1 MEALAKQD
9 NEINEDYDFWNAAP
23 KLKTPYLK
31 FCNAYNNRLHNVLA
45 EYRIICEDE
54 TQTTTA
60 SVKGMILNWK
70 SRTPMSRQQQ
80 SEMTLEL
87 QFLEIHRREYVELST
102 DFASMSFLPKSREA
116 LENMKALVLLD
127 LRILL
132 GADIPWSHSGKQP
145 ELAAAAL
152 SQGGAGDDDSVSSK
166 DNTPAPAEGAAAP
179 GAAAPKAAALDPND
193 FLTWTHKNWDKV
205 PFDHIKFPSGQT
217 PLKTKAY
224 YAVAVIFLNTVSLRE
239 QHATVWKELT
249 DAWEETFGYPL
260 TIERLGDPPATG
272 TNAFTEEERAWCEET
287 RRYFSANGRGRA
299 ASPPPGEQG
308 RRGQRTHVRRKVV
321 VEHPAG
327 GSPATPVA
335 LRKTATAA
343 PKTPTNSGSVIIC
356 HSYTRA
362 RPRAL
367 THAHTHTNARLR
379 ARTDTRTSYFDFF
392 DYLMYLKQF

>member
-1 MEALAKQD
+1 
-9 NEINEDYDFWNAAP
+9 
-23 KLKTPYLK
+23 
-31 FCNAYNNRLHNVLA
+31 
-45 EYRIICEDE
+45 
-54 TQTTTA
+54 
-60 SVKGMILNWK
+60 
-70 SRTPMSRQQQ
+70 
-80 SEMTLEL
+80 MTLEL

-166 DNTPAPAEGAAAP
+166 DNTPAPAEGGAAP
-179 GAAAPKAAALDPND
+179 GAAAPKAAAL
-193 FLTWTHKNWDKV
+193 
-205 PFDHIKFPSGQT
+205 
-217 PLKTKAY
+217 
-224 YAVAVIFLNTVSLRE
+224 
-239 QHATVWKELT
+239 KELT

-287 RRYFSANGRGRA
+287 RRYFSAGGRGRA

-321 VEHPAG
+321 VEHTAG

-379 ARTDTRTSYFDFF
+379 ARTDTRTSYFDYF

>member
-1 MEALAKQD
+1 
-9 NEINEDYDFWNAAP
+9 
-23 KLKTPYLK
+23 
-31 FCNAYNNRLHNVLA
+31 
-45 EYRIICEDE
+45 
-54 TQTTTA
+54 
-60 SVKGMILNWK
+60 
-70 SRTPMSRQQQ
+70 
-80 SEMTLEL
+80 MTLEL

-179 GAAAPKAAALDPND
+179 GAAAPKAAAL
-193 FLTWTHKNWDKV
+193 
-205 PFDHIKFPSGQT
+205 
-217 PLKTKAY
+217 
-224 YAVAVIFLNTVSLRE
+224 
-239 QHATVWKELT
+239 KELT

-287 RRYFSANGRGRA
+287 RRYFSVGGRGRA

-321 VEHPAG
+321 VEHLAG

-343 PKTPTNSGSVIIC
+343 PKTSTNSGSVIIC

-367 THAHTHTNARLR
+367 THAH
-379 ARTDTRTSYFDFF
+379 F

>member
-1 MEALAKQD
+1 MEALAKPD

-31 FCNAYNNRLHNVLA
+31 FCNAHNNRLRNVLA

-87 QFLEIHRREYVELST
+87 QFLEIHTKEYLELST

-224 YAVAVIFLNTVSLRE
+224 YAIAVIFLNSVSLRE

-287 RRYFSANGRGRA
+287 RRYFSAGGRGRA

-308 RRGQRTHVRRKVV
+308 RRGQRTHIRRKVV
-321 VEHPAG
+321 VEHLAG

-367 THAHTHTNARLR
+367 THAHTHTNVRLR
-379 ARTDTRTSYFDFF
+379 ARTDTRTSYFDCF

>member
-1 MEALAKQD
+1 MEALAKPD

-31 FCNAYNNRLHNVLA
+31 FCNAHNNRLRNVLA

-193 FLTWTHKNWDKV
+193 FLT
-205 PFDHIKFPSGQT
+205 
-217 PLKTKAY
+217 
-224 YAVAVIFLNTVSLRE
+224 
-239 QHATVWKELT
+239 
-249 DAWEETFGYPL
+249 
-260 TIERLGDPPATG
+260 
-272 TNAFTEEERAWCEET
+272 
-287 RRYFSANGRGRA
+287 
-299 ASPPPGEQG
+299 
-308 RRGQRTHVRRKVV
+308 
-321 VEHPAG
+321 
-327 GSPATPVA
+327 
-335 LRKTATAA
+335 
-343 PKTPTNSGSVIIC
+343 
-356 HSYTRA
+356 
-362 RPRAL
+362 
-367 THAHTHTNARLR
+367 
-379 ARTDTRTSYFDFF
+379 
-392 DYLMYLKQF
+392 

>member
-1 MEALAKQD
+1 MEALAKPD

-31 FCNAYNNRLHNVLA
+31 FCNAHNNRLHNVLA
-45 EYRIICEDE
+45 AYRIICEDE

-179 GAAAPKAAALDPND
+179 GAAAPKAAAL
-193 FLTWTHKNWDKV
+193 
-205 PFDHIKFPSGQT
+205 
-217 PLKTKAY
+217 
-224 YAVAVIFLNTVSLRE
+224 
-239 QHATVWKELT
+239 KELT

-287 RRYFSANGRGRA
+287 RRYFSAGGRGRA

>member
-1 MEALAKQD
+1 
-9 NEINEDYDFWNAAP
+9 
-23 KLKTPYLK
+23 
-31 FCNAYNNRLHNVLA
+31 
-45 EYRIICEDE
+45 
-54 TQTTTA
+54 
-60 SVKGMILNWK
+60 
-70 SRTPMSRQQQ
+70 
-80 SEMTLEL
+80 MTLEL
-87 QFLEIHRREYVELST
+87 QFLEIHWKEYLELST

-179 GAAAPKAAALDPND
+179 GAAASKAAALDPND

-217 PLKTKAY
+217 PLKSKAY

-287 RRYFSANGRGRA
+287 RRYFSAGGRGRA

-367 THAHTHTNARLR
+367 THAH
-379 ARTDTRTSYFDFF
+379 F

>member
-1 MEALAKQD
+1 
-9 NEINEDYDFWNAAP
+9 
-23 KLKTPYLK
+23 
-31 FCNAYNNRLHNVLA
+31 
-45 EYRIICEDE
+45 
-54 TQTTTA
+54 
-60 SVKGMILNWK
+60 
-70 SRTPMSRQQQ
+70 
-80 SEMTLEL
+80 
-87 QFLEIHRREYVELST
+87 
-102 DFASMSFLPKSREA
+102 
-116 LENMKALVLLD
+116 
-127 LRILL
+127 
-132 GADIPWSHSGKQP
+132 
-145 ELAAAAL
+145 
-152 SQGGAGDDDSVSSK
+152 
-166 DNTPAPAEGAAAP
+166 
-179 GAAAPKAAALDPND
+179 
-193 FLTWTHKNWDKV
+193 
-205 PFDHIKFPSGQT
+205 
-217 PLKTKAY
+217 
-224 YAVAVIFLNTVSLRE
+224 VSLRE

-287 RRYFSANGRGRA
+287 RRYFSAGGRGRA

-321 VEHPAG
+321 VEHTAG

-379 ARTDTRTSYFDFF
+379 ARTDTRTSYFDYF